1 MMTKKEQVAFRKLE
15 LENENLKRQ
24 LEKAGD
30 IYRDQLYEIVQMK
43 TKLMSINQIATMLF
57 DEAAL

>member
-15 LENENLKRQ
+15 LENENLKRE

-43 TKLMSINQIATMLF
+43 TKLMSINQIATMLY

>member
-24 LEKAGD
+24 LGKVGD
-30 IYRDQLYEIVQMK
+30 VYRDQLYEIVQMK
-43 TKLMSINQIATMLF
+43 TKLMSINQIASMLF

>member
-43 TKLMSINQIATMLF
+43 TKLMSINQIASMLY

>member
-1 MMTKKEQVAFRKLE
+1 MTKKEQVAFRKME
-15 LENENLKRQ
+15 FENENLKRQ

-43 TKLMSINQIATMLF
+43 TKLMSINQIASMLY